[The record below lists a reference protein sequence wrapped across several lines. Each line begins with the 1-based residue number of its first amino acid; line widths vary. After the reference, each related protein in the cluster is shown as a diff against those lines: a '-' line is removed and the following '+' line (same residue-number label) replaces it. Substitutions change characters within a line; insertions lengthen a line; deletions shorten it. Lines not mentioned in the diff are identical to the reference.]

1 MGLER
6 WRWWAS
12 LALVVSVL
20 GVGGC
25 GEDPKQLFETAQFEE
40 QQHNQAHARELY
52 QRIVQAHPESE
63 WAKQA
68 KVRLAEMAMEKV
80 QEEGKL
86 NAE

>member
-1 MGLER
+1 MGNKR
-6 WRWWAS
+6 WKWWAT
-12 LALVVSVL
+12 LVVCVSAL
-20 GVGGC
+20 GLNGC

-52 QRIVQAHPESE
+52 QRIVQTHPESE

-68 KVRLAEMAMEKV
+68 KVRLAEMAKEKG
-80 QEEGKL
+80 QEERKL